1 VSLVVKAFSP
11 SVEKLNTFSV
21 SFRRKIFLFQN
32 PKTATNS
39 DKVIYN
45 FQFHR
50 QLRKPV
56 GGFL

>member
-1 VSLVVKAFSP
+1 VVKAFSP